1 MLLFGQMYEDFA
13 IELSVFP
20 PTGWVF
26 AIASAGDTAMAL
38 SARGL
43 HVTAIDINPAQI
55 EYVRKRLMQ
64 PAWSQLGTA
73 DRLFA
78 VCRSMY
84 RVLGMTR
91 MREFLQL
98 TDPAEQIRFW
108 REHLD
113 TSRFRLGMRLLV
125 NKLALQLV
133 YHRTFLRIMPPR
145 FDHVIRH
152 RFERGFASHPNRT
165 NPYAWRLLAGQEPPD
180 HQPVVPVPGNIDLLV
195 ADAADYLE
203 HCTPRS
209 FDGFTLSNILDGTD
223 AGYGERLM
231 RAVRRAAR
239 LGAAVVLRSFAE
251 PARHDSSKWVRID
264 RSLLWGLVRVE
275 RIVA

>member
-1 MLLFGQMYEDFA
+1 MYEDCE

-20 PTGWVF
+20 PTGRVF
-26 AIASAGDTAMAL
+26 AIASAGDTAMTL

-43 HVTAIDINPAQI
+43 GVTAVDINGAQI
-55 EYVRKRLMQ
+55 DYVRERLKH
-64 PAWSQLGTA
+64 PARTRLGTA

-78 VCRSMY
+78 FCRSMY
-84 RVLGMTR
+84 PVLGMTR
-91 MREFLQL
+91 MRDFLQL
-98 TDPAEQIRFW
+98 TDPGEQIRFW
-108 REHLD
+108 RERLD

-125 NKLALQLV
+125 NKRALRLV

-145 FDHVIRH
+145 FDEVLRH

-165 NPYAWRLLAGQEPPD
+165 NPYAWRLLAGEEPP
-180 HQPVVPVPGNIDLLV
+180 HHTPVVPVSGNIELLV

-203 HCTPRS
+203 RCPPRS

-223 AGYGERLM
+223 PKYGDRLM

-239 LGAAVVLRSFAE
+239 PGAAVVLRSFAE
-251 PARHDSSKWVRID
+251 PARDESGEWVRKD
-264 RSLLWGLVRVE
+264 RSLLWGVVRVE
-275 RIVA
+275 RIGD